1 MNRKV
6 KIRLIFSLCILV
18 AVFISTTA
26 SSVLA
31 GIPRTTYY
39 GSVGG
44 TGVVAQKD
52 VVRSGGSWNGY
63 IWSHTNNGNAIGTI
77 GWTWWT
83 IRETCNGSIT
93 LQYQYG
99 GQVLYNSSAIS
110 DIAVASMQPCAYPLN
125 QYGRVLGTHDFK
137 NGSATWNPYWEH
149 AEKLN

>member
-18 AVFISTTA
+18 AVFISTTT

-31 GIPRTTYY
+31 SRSTYSS
-39 GSVGG
+39 SVGG

-63 IWSHTNNGNAIGTI
+63 IWSHTNTGYAIGTI

-83 IRETCNGSIT
+83 IRETCSGTIIS
-93 LQYQYG
+93 QYQYG
-99 GQVLYNSSAIS
+99 GQVLYNASAIN
-110 DIAVASMQPCAYPLN
+110 DVAVDTVSFCANPSN
-125 QYGRVLGTHDFK
+125 QHGRVLGTHDFK
-137 NGSATWNPYWEH
+137 NGSDTWNPYWEH
-149 AEKLN
+149 VEKLY